1 MILTTK
7 DFEFSGNC
15 NMNIDPKEDL
25 DMRVFLIALMACL
38 VTLSFVGHG
47 HAADA
52 APDLPPLVSTGAE
65 AAHQVAAEEGAVDW
79 HLDTTI
85 FTDISPIDTPE
96 VAIKLPEDQHE
107 DG

>member
-1 MILTTK
+1 
-7 DFEFSGNC
+7 
-15 NMNIDPKEDL
+15 MNIDPKEDL

-52 APDLPPLVSTGAE
+52 AAAPPLVSTGAE
-65 AAHQVAAEEGAVDW
+65 AAHQVAAEEGRVDW
-79 HLDTTI
+79 HLDTAI

-96 VAIKLPEDQHE
+96 VAIKLPEDQQE
-107 DG
+107 EG

>member
-1 MILTTK
+1 M

-52 APDLPPLVSTGAE
+52 APAVPPLVSTGAE
-65 AAHQVAAEEGAVDW
+65 AAHQVAVEEDGADW
-79 HLDTTI
+79 HLDTAI

-96 VAIKLPEDQHE
+96 VAIKLPDDQQE
-107 DG
+107 EG